1 MRVIHKVQL
10 REYKRNSDYLTRYSY
25 IFVIFASA
33 IKKKLVSS
41 IGFIYKETR
50 GNGNETIKD

>member
-33 IKKKLVSS
+33 IKKIS
-41 IGFIYKETR
+41 IINRIY
-50 GNGNETIKD
+50 I

>member
-33 IKKKLVSS
+33 IKEIVSS
-41 IGFIYKETR
+41 IGNIYKETR